1 MTRLSWFMTMR
12 PSTICT
18 CGVITDDTD
27 LQKKK
32 EKNINIGPYL
42 QSKVAKQ
49 YKTEAL
55 WHLQK
60 TS

>member
-1 MTRLSWFMTMR
+1 MR

-18 CGVITDDTD
+18 CGVITDGTD
-27 LQKKK
+27 LQQKK
-32 EKNINIGPYL
+32 EKNINIFDPYL